1 MKSNRVSNVVLGL
14 VTGLLATL
22 ILQSFLN
29 TGSSQTI
36 VLGVIA
42 GLLVVLVLLPLMHRG
57 PVPVEYKLV
66 AVSALDEPALRELG
80 KEGWNLA
87 WIDPTAA
94 RGVFKR

>member
-1 MKSNRVSNVVLGL
+1 MKSNRVITIGLGL

-22 ILQSFLN
+22 ILQSFMN

-42 GLLVVLVLLPLMHRG
+42 GLLVVLVLERLMHAARKTF
-57 PVPVEYKLV
+57 EYKV
-66 AVSALDEPALRELG
+66 IAVSALDEPTLNELG
-80 KEGWNLA
+80 KEGWDLVC
-87 WIDPTAA
+87 IDSAAA